1 MAQSLRHRST
11 FRLWML
17 GGLSLVGAGYL
28 GYKLY
33 QLQVTPDPRLAT
45 AFKQEHYQKIST
57 DLPRRTVSDRNGTTL
72 AIDQPVYD
80 VILHPQMLDKQA
92 KLLAEQ
98 KKKDVGSINR
108 LLRTQLA
115 DQLAMA
121 TGLSPTTFAKKL
133 QSTRKTVVLVKH
145 ISQSAKSRIQAIR
158 FSPDAKK
165 KIRPEGFEFTARHKR
180 IYPDQ
185 ANSAALIGFLNP
197 EDKGLFGVEQKYE
210 SILQSSSSSN
220 HPVQITKTGVPLPE
234 GIPTE
239 LMTNATDARLAL
251 TIDIRLQRAT
261 RLALEKG
268 AKANSVTRGTA
279 IVLDPKSGEI
289 LALAVTPT
297 FNNNDVAH
305 GKKHFGNWAVT
316 DIYEP
321 GSTFKPINVA
331 IALTAGTI
339 TPNTYVYD
347 EGQMKFGR
355 FTVSNYDH
363 QGRGSLS
370 VTQVLMFSDNIGMIK
385 LMKTMR
391 TRDYLT
397 HLEALGLRGKSGID
411 LPGENHALLA
421 DKFSFINY
429 PATSATTAFGQGLA
443 LTPLQLIRLHGAIA
457 NGGMLIEPRIV
468 RGLEDSEGALVNVRS
483 LIKPTPHP
491 PRRVFTPEAAHAVQE
506 MMFHVVQ
513 EGTGKPARIP
523 GYAIGGKTGTAQKAN
538 LGGHGYLKGKKITSF
553 VAYLPAKDPKYV
565 VLVVLD
571 EPKSENAF
579 GSTTAAPIAREICQE
594 LIAYANLLP
603 TMPIVKKPSARP

>member
-11 FRLWML
+11 LRLWLL

-80 VILHPQMLDKQA
+80 VILHPRMLDKQA

-98 KKKDVGSINR
+98 KKQDVGSVKR
-108 LLRTQLA
+108 LLRSQLA
-115 DQLAMA
+115 DQLAVA
-121 TGLSPTTFAKKL
+121 TGLSPTTFTQKL
-133 QSTRKTVVLVKH
+133 QSKRKTVVLVKH
-145 ISQSAKSRIQAIR
+145 ISQSAKLRIQAIR

-165 KIRPEGFEFTARHKR
+165 KVRPEGFEFTARHKR

-185 ANSAALIGFLNP
+185 TNSAALIGFLNP

-210 SILQSSSSSN
+210 SVLQSSSSSN
-220 HPVQITKTGVPLPE
+220 RPLQITKTGVPLPE
-234 GIPTE
+234 GMPAE
-239 LMTNATDARLAL
+239 LITNATDAHLAL
-251 TIDIRLQRAT
+251 TIDIRLQRAA

-268 AKANSVTRGTA
+268 AKANNVTRGTA
-279 IVLDPKSGEI
+279 IVLDPKTGEI

-391 TRDYLT
+391 ARDYLA
-397 HLEALGLRGKSGID
+397 HLEALGLRAKSGID

-429 PATSATTAFGQGLA
+429 PATPATTAFGQGLA

-468 RGLEDSEGALVNVRS
+468 RGLEDSNGALVSVRD
-483 LIKPTPHP
+483 LVKPTPHP
-491 PRRVFTPEAAHAVQE
+491 PRRVFSPEAAHAVQE

-594 LIAYANLLP
+594 LIAYAHLLP
-603 TMPIVKKPSARP
+603 TTIVKKPSARP

>member
-1 MAQSLRHRST
+1 MAQTLRHRST
-11 FRLWML
+11 LRLWVL
-17 GGLSLVGAGYL
+17 GGLSVLGAGYL

-33 QLQVTPDPRLAT
+33 QLQVTPDPRLAL
-45 AFKQEHYQKIST
+45 AFKQEHYQT
-57 DLPRRTVSDRNGTTL
+57 VPMDLPRRTVSDRNGTTL
-72 AIDQPVYD
+72 AIDQPAYD
-80 VILHPQMLDKQA
+80 VILHPPMLERQA

-98 KKKDVGSINR
+98 KKQDVGSITR
-108 LLRTQLA
+108 LLRNQLA

-121 TGLSPTTFAKKL
+121 TGLSPSTFAQKL
-133 QSTRKTVVLVKH
+133 QSKRKTVVLTRHV
-145 ISQSAKSRIQAIR
+145 SQSARTRILAIR
-158 FSPDAKK
+158 LDLALKK
-165 KIRPEGFEFTARHKR
+165 KVRPEGFEFTARHRR

-185 ANSAALIGFLNP
+185 GNSAALVGFLTP

-210 SILQSSSSSN
+210 SVLQLRPGVN
-220 HPVQITKTGVPLPE
+220 HPVQITKAGIPLPE
-234 GIPTE
+234 GIPAE
-239 LMTNATDARLAL
+239 LMANPADSHLAL
-251 TIDIRLQRAT
+251 TIDMRLQRAA

-279 IVLDPKSGEI
+279 IVLDPKTGEI

-297 FNNNDVAH
+297 FDNNHVLH
-305 GKKHFGNWAVT
+305 GKKQFGNWAVT

-385 LMKTMR
+385 LMKTMKP
-391 TRDYLT
+391 RDYLA
-397 HLEALGLRGKSGID
+397 HLENLGLRGKSGID
-411 LPGENHALLA
+411 LPGENRALLA
-421 DKFSFINY
+421 SKFSFVNY
-429 PATSATTAFGQGLA
+429 PAVPATTAFGQGVA
-443 LTPLQLIRLHGAIA
+443 LTPIQLIRLHGAIA
-457 NGGMLIEPRIV
+457 NGGMLVEPRIV
-468 RGLEDSEGALVNVRS
+468 RGLEDSDGRLVNVRDR
-483 LIKPTPHP
+483 IKPVPHS
-491 PRRVFTPEAAHAVQE
+491 PRRVFSPEAAKAVQD

-513 EGTGKPARIP
+513 DGTGKPARIP
-523 GYAIGGKTGTAQKAN
+523 GYAVGGKTGTAQKAN
-538 LGGHGYLKGKKITSF
+538 IGGHGYLKGKKITSF
-553 VAYLPAKDPKYV
+553 VAYLPARDPKYV

-594 LIAYANLLP
+594 LIAYAHLLP
-603 TMPIVKKPSARP
+603 TMPIAKKPSAQP